1 MERIVFFVLFL
12 PPEFLIGISTR
23 TGKADCEGCN
33 EKQPFYAVQ
42 IGFLFFVI
50 NILVFEKT
58 Y

>member
-1 MERIVFFVLFL
+1 MERIKLSVSFL
-12 PPEFLIGISTR
+12 PSEFLIGISTR
-23 TGKADCEGCN
+23 PGEAYCDSCIDYHR
-33 EKQPFYAVQ
+33 FYAVQ